1 MIWPSLGAV
10 LLFVQFRPE
19 ICRSRFCRRGW
30 FWLCVRGMTLLHRF
44 EKGKTAHRA
53 TAVFFFVLLNLLSY
67 GFVGSTAV
75 VQAQVA
81 GSVTS
86 GKGPEEGSA
95 AQSAPQKALAPGT
108 TQPEPKK
115 KKSKILSG
123 LVAAPLPI
131 SSPAIGSG
139 LVPVVGYIFPISGKD
154 KVSPPSVVGAT
165 GLMTNNGSRGF
176 AVGGRI
182 NFKEDRYSASSA
194 FVRGNLN
201 YDIYGSGAA
210 ANLKLPL
217 KQTGEAFFGE
227 FLRRIKWKIFVGPRL
242 QIGNS
247 FVTVRPNT
255 VSGFPLPPDLG
266 LHTQLTAIGIR
277 LIKDTRSSQFY
288 PISGFYLSST
298 TDFFSQTLGSKY
310 SFQAYRSVFDKFW
323 RVGKGQVV
331 AYEAAF
337 CGTSGDPPF
346 YGNCIY
352 GTSNQLRGYTAGRY
366 FTQYAFSTQSEYR
379 LELPKRFGL
388 VVFGGLGGV
397 RPGSSQLFQRLQNS
411 HFLPSGGIGPRFMLS
426 SKYHVNLRADVG
438 WGRDGH
444 TFGMGVGEAF

>member
-1 MIWPSLGAV
+1 
-10 LLFVQFRPE
+10 
-19 ICRSRFCRRGW
+19 
-30 FWLCVRGMTLLHRF
+30 
-44 EKGKTAHRA
+44 
-53 TAVFFFVLLNLLSY
+53 
-67 GFVGSTAV
+67 
-75 VQAQVA
+75 
-81 GSVTS
+81 
-86 GKGPEEGSA
+86 
-95 AQSAPQKALAPGT
+95 
-108 TQPEPKK
+108 
-115 KKSKILSG
+115 LSG
-123 LVAAPLPI
+123 LIIAPLPI

-139 LVPVVGYIFPISGKD
+139 LVPVLGYIFPISGKD

-242 QIGNS
+242 QVGNS

-288 PISGFYLSST
+288 PSNGFYFSST

-323 RVGKGQVV
+323 RVGNRQVV

-388 VVFGGLGGV
+388 VVFGGLGEV

-411 HFLPSGGIGPRFMLS
+411 HFLPSAGIGPRFMLS

-444 TFGMGVGEAF
+444 TFGLGIGEAF